1 MTVIKRD
8 RQSSST
14 ELVTAIESFVELLR
28 TQGEDDA
35 CEDLLKA
42 SAVLKSAANGSKEQ
56 KDAAAAIIEAFEG
69 DHELMAYT
77 HQRAGAQAQWTE
89 AEELSIISARVL
101 NLARRIVK

>member
-8 RQSSST
+8 RQSSSS

-28 TQGEDDA
+28 PQGEDDA

-42 SAVLKSAANGSKEQ
+42 AAVLKSAQVGSSEQ
-56 KDAAAAIIEAFEG
+56 KNAAATVIDAFEG

-77 HQRAGAQAQWTE
+77 HQRAGAPTQWTE
-89 AEELSIISARVL
+89 AEELAIISARVL
-101 NLARRIVK
+101 NLARRIK